1 MSTLESAR
9 IWWRSK
15 WPSANRP
22 IIRLPSCNP
31 NTSSVNL
38 ISGPRVNAPFQCCQL
53 GFWGF
58 YHISKVSGWFIL
70 KFIRQIACKYHYW
83 ICEFQDDSFT
93 TSWDINQKPQWKKY
107 PPARAESIEHYVRHA
122 PSRPLDPTGPEAIP
136 KPHLKLGDYYYV
148 SRLVW
153 VDSIYILRISC

>member
-93 TSWDINQKPQWKKY
+93 TSWDINQNPSEKVSPSQGRVNWALC
-107 PPARAESIEHYVRHA
+107 PACPVTARWPHWPRSHSQA
-122 PSRPLDPTGPEAIP
+122 TFEARGSLLCLAFGLSW
-136 KPHLKLGDYYYV
+136 LKV
-148 SRLVW
+148 P
-153 VDSIYILRISC
+153 I